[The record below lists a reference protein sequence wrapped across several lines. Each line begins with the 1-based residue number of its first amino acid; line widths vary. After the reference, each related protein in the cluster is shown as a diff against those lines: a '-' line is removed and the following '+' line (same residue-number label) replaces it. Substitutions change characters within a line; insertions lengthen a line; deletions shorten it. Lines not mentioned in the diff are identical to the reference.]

1 MKFKFGDIIRIK
13 KLEESGI
20 DLTSISMESDIQLLN
35 RLGGRIFSVSNI
47 DSNGMLNIGGALI
60 KPEYVDL
67 VPEHI
72 AFIERGR
79 NFDSCDTKALR
90 YNEGKPRWSLIHAQS
105 LVPLVKVL
113 EYGAR
118 KYAPYNWQKPMDKK
132 EILDSMARHLMSVID
147 GEENDPESGL
157 NHMGHI
163 MANAMFYVYHS
174 NNTEK

>member
-1 MKFKFGDIIRIK
+1 MEFKIGDFARIKELSDIPRDYVLKDSELEFMKHNAGRNVKIQDII
-13 KLEESGI
+13 SGQLVVVSGVCIRI
-20 DLTSISMESDIQLLN
+20 DLLKAMDEN
-35 RLGGRIFSVSNI
+35 E
-47 DSNGMLNIGGALI
+47 I
-60 KPEYVDL
+60 KPEWPV
-67 VPEHI
+67 
-72 AFIERGR
+72 
-79 NFDSCDTKALR
+79 S
-90 YNEGKPRWSLIHAQS
+90 SLIHAQS

-118 KYAPYNWQKPMDKK
+118 KYAPYNWQKPMNKK

-174 NNTEK
+174 NPKE